1 MRILVCGGAGFI
13 GSNFIHHMLEKHKD
27 IKIVNY
33 DKLTYAGNLDNHK
46 HLDSDPRLTFV
57 HGDICDMQKLLPIV
71 KEVDFVVN
79 LAGES
84 HNDRSVHMGSRDFVM
99 TDVVGVQTILD
110 AVRVSP
116 NVKKFVNVSTDE
128 VYGSL
133 DLNDGRAFD
142 ESWNFNANI
151 PYSAAKAGGDMM
163 CKAFFHTFKTPVIVT
178 HCTNN
183 YGPYQFPEK
192 LIPFSILRVLENKP
206 IAIYGDGKHV
216 RDWIFVRDHCEGLEL
231 ALLNGEAG
239 ETYNFGGR
247 AEKSNLE
254 IAKLIL
260 KFMGRPADMMQFITD
275 RPGHDRRYAMN
286 PAKAEKELGWK
297 IQHNFEE
304 ALPKTVDWYPKN
316 IWWVGN
322 IKNRG
327 AQLNPHIK

>member
-13 GSNFIHHMLEKHKD
+13 GINFIHHMLEKHKD

-142 ESWNFNANI
+142 ESWNF
-151 PYSAAKAGGDMM
+151 Y
-163 CKAFFHTFKTPVIVT
+163 
-178 HCTNN
+178 
-183 YGPYQFPEK
+183 
-192 LIPFSILRVLENKP
+192 
-206 IAIYGDGKHV
+206 
-216 RDWIFVRDHCEGLEL
+216 
-231 ALLNGEAG
+231 
-239 ETYNFGGR
+239 
-247 AEKSNLE
+247 
-254 IAKLIL
+254 
-260 KFMGRPADMMQFITD
+260 
-275 RPGHDRRYAMN
+275 
-286 PAKAEKELGWK
+286 
-297 IQHNFEE
+297 
-304 ALPKTVDWYPKN
+304 
-316 IWWVGN
+316 
-322 IKNRG
+322 
-327 AQLNPHIK
+327 